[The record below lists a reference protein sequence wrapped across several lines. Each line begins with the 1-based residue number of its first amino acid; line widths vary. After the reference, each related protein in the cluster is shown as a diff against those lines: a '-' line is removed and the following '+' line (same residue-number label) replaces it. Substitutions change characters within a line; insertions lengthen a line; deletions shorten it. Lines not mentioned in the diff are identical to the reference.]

1 MPEGQKSKSTAK
13 PANKAKGRRQ
23 TPRATGLSKLLVL
36 RGMGKDLWR
45 NEDPDRYVAALR
57 DNWS

>member
-1 MPEGQKSKSTAK
+1 MPKGRKSKSTAK
-13 PANKAKGRRQ
+13 PASKAQQPRPA
-23 TPRATGLSKLLVL
+23 PRASGLSKLLAL

-45 NEDPDRYVAALR
+45 DEDPDRYVAALR

>member
-1 MPEGQKSKSTAK
+1 MPKGRKSKSTPK
-13 PANKAKGRRQ
+13 PASAAQPPHRG
-23 TPRATGLSKLLVL
+23 PRVSGLSKLLAH

-45 NEDPDRYVAALR
+45 REDADRYVAALR